1 MAVQHKQQCMPNVSG
16 GRMPAC
22 CAKGPGFEPASPG
35 FQPASPG
42 FEPAS
47 PGLKHRRRT
56 QEFSKMISSAG
67 C

>member
-1 MAVQHKQQCMPNVSG
+1 MAQDEKAVQHKKQCMPNVSG
-16 GRMPAC
+16 GRMLAC

-35 FQPASPG
+35 F
-42 FEPAS
+42 
-47 PGLKHRRRT
+47 KHRRRT

>member
-1 MAVQHKQQCMPNVSG
+1 MAQDEKAVQHKKQCMPNVSG
-16 GRMPAC
+16 GRMTAC

-35 FQPASPG
+35 FEPASPG
-42 FEPAS
+42 F
-47 PGLKHRRRT
+47 KHRRRT